1 MANPTI
7 ASLLGA
13 AIKRLLS
20 LPAGELHAVAVKK
33 RVPFYPDDD
42 INHPMLVKAVY
53 PDPRALRKA
62 LLANDPVAQRSA
74 LFLLTSADAGSAW
87 PILSPFVAKRPPAKA
102 KGFDVVAKMAPYLV
116 GTIPNIPEE
125 ELLPLFVNP
134 RVEPNALVAGVL
146 YHRKTP
152 EERLALLDRA
162 LTEKQ
167 NEGTFR
173 LAAALVEELARRSRT
188 PLAAV
193 LREAKHTSWKAW
205 AKTTLVAIGEPTALH
220 EAARDL
226 ESPSPEKAISATIA
240 LGPKSFHELESRF
253 FSSKALRT
261 KAGRE
266 VARSILHTI
275 MTDVLLR
282 GKKAW
287 KKAAPFVAFVD
298 SKADAEGGPLART
311 AASLAR
317 VLRGKTPLD

>member
-13 AIKRLLS
+13 AVKRLLS

-87 PILSPFVAKRPPAKA
+87 PILSPFVAKKPPAKT
-102 KGFDVVAKMAPYLV
+102 KGFGVVTKMAPYLV

-134 RVEPNALVAGVL
+134 RVEPHALVAGVL

-162 LTEKQ
+162 LAEKQ

-173 LAAALVEELARRSRT
+173 LASALVEELARRSRT

-193 LREAKHTSWKAW
+193 LREAKHRSWKAW

-226 ESPSPEKAISATIA
+226 DSPSPEKAIRATIA

-253 FSSKALRT
+253 FSTKALRT

-275 MTDVLLR
+275 MTDVPLR
-282 GKKAW
+282 GKKLW
-287 KKAAPFVAFVD
+287 KTPPFVAFVD
-298 SKADAEGGPLART
+298 SKADPEGGPLART